1 MGKCDERPWVYRAEP
16 ITNMS
21 RPLSNKH
28 STEIG
33 AYLTRYLR
41 RTVVQTRGEGE
52 GGGVST
58 SVKCLVSIT
67 HRVNPHAGSPGGRV
81 HSMSVECLFSMTP
94 SYRRTE
100 EEEKDEEGEIQRRS
114 SACSL
119 FSITPLYRRM
129 EEEEKMRRRGRF
141 NVGRVL
147 VHKPTPARMSLNAN
161 GHSASIQGLTLVPI
175 SAQHTPF
182 VSIKLPNALHIT
194 YSGQAEK

>member
-129 EEEEKMRRRGRF
+129 EEEEKDEEEGEIQRRSSAGSQTHPCPDEFKRERAQ
-141 NVGRVL
+141 RL
-147 VHKPTPARMSLNAN
+147 
-161 GHSASIQGLTLVPI
+161 HSRAYTRPHFS
-175 SAQHTPF
+175 S
-182 VSIKLPNALHIT
+182 T
-194 YSGQAEK
+194 YAFCVN